1 MGLKSSSN
9 PTMPRGRKKIVEEA
23 PSNGKLAVKEPE
35 VVEAEVVPE
44 EELPLSESE
53 REDLERLEAQVRSA
67 VWSAAKALWEI
78 NTRRLYRERYKTF
91 DDYCQAQFQFSPRYA
106 YYQVKF
112 GQVLKTLEQSER
124 GVQILPQSEY
134 QARPLSKLKED
145 SERVE
150 AWLESVEKAQ
160 GTTPSFSLV
169 DEVVRQ
175 KLTAKSKTLKDAAAS
190 LSEGD
195 FCLVRR
201 NLAQVLAQTKDSYTI
216 KLWDGTEAA
225 VAPGE
230 ITALKFDKRSLPR
243 LKSFFETLGKVK
255 SLWSGHREKTADAVL
270 TLLGQV
276 EGPPSELETKL
287 LNLLEREYKKDE

>member
-1 MGLKSSSN
+1 M
-9 PTMPRGRKKIVEEA
+9 
-23 PSNGKLAVKEPE
+23 
-35 VVEAEVVPE
+35 
-44 EELPLSESE
+44 
-53 REDLERLEAQVRSA
+53 
-67 VWSAAKALWEI
+67 
-78 NTRRLYRERYKTF
+78 
-91 DDYCQAQFQFSPRYA
+91 
-106 YYQVKF
+106 
-112 GQVLKTLEQSER
+112 EQSER

-160 GTTPSFSLV
+160 GTTPSFSV
-169 DEVVRQ
+169 VEEVVRQ
-175 KLTAKSKTLKDAAAS
+175 KLTAKSKTRKDAAAT

-195 FCLVRR
+195 FCQVRR
-201 NLAQVLAQTKDSYTI
+201 SSFLAQVLSKKEDSYTI
-216 KLWDGTEAA
+216 KLWDQTEAT

-230 ITALKFDKRSLPR
+230 ITVLKFDKRSLPR